1 VGAIFISHASADDGF
16 VADLRKRLEELGH
29 EVWVDSRRLHG
40 GAWLTPK
47 RITTKS
53 NDAAYFDSDIDCLRF
68 MSPPL
73 VELQVKQ

>member
-1 VGAIFISHASADDGF
+1 MKNFFSSDGVGVGDACGVGCGVLAGIC
-16 VADLRKRLEELGH
+16 
-29 EVWVDSRRLHG
+29 
-40 GAWLTPK
+40 AWLTPK

-73 VELQVKQ
+73 VDYKLSSKNSKSNF